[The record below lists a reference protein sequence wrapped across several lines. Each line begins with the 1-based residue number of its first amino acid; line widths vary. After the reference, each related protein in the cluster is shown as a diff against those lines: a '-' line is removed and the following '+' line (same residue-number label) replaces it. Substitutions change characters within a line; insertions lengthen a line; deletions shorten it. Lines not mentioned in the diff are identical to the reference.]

1 MIAQKIIVNNFRNI
15 EKAELDLKSGINVLY
30 GPNGSGKTSLAE
42 ALYFFSVGKSFRVV
56 RPSMLVKYGEIAAVS
71 ELVFTDDA
79 LAKTT
84 SMKYTV
90 PQNGQVYYEV
100 NRFSGTRKEFVG
112 NFLAVMYTPET
123 PALIIK
129 GAPEAKRDFM
139 NIALCRINPTYTE
152 NVAMFSKAMDD
163 AVGLVRAR
171 NDLAYKIYGRSVNL
185 PHDERIAEY
194 DAQLLMY
201 KDIMCKAAGYVF
213 CQRSRFCKLLCRC
226 MKEFLQYVYDGEFDV
241 DVEYKPGIDGGDRPL
256 ASVGELTSAI
266 DLDLTRTLAED
277 IVNGRPSYGI
287 HKDSISFRFN
297 GVEAKNIASQGQL
310 RILGIALKFA
320 EGVTMKAMG
329 GGELPVFILDDVM
342 SELDRKTQLKITEI
356 FSPYQTVITSADM
369 GYLDTLCAF
378 SANMRKGFTLPAIF
392 TVSGGSFGKY

>member
-1 MIAQKIIVNNFRNI
+1 MIAEKIIVNNFRNI
-15 EKAELDLKSGINVLY
+15 EKAELDLGSGINVLY

-56 RPSMLVKYGEIAAVS
+56 RPSMLVKYGEIAAEA
-71 ELVFTDDA
+71 ELIFTDDA
-79 LAKTT
+79 FTKRTA
-84 SMKYTV
+84 MKYTV
-90 PQNGQVYYEV
+90 PQNGSVYYEV
-100 NRFSGTRKEFVG
+100 NRFSGSRKDFVG

-139 NIALCRINPTYTE
+139 NIALCRINPMYTE
-152 NVAMFSKAMDD
+152 NVSTFSRAMDE
-163 AVGLVRAR
+163 AVGLIKAR
-171 NDLAYKIYGRSVNL
+171 NDLAYRIFGRSKNI
-185 PHDERIAEY
+185 PYDERIAEY
-194 DAQLLMY
+194 EAQLLMY
-201 KDIMCKAAGYVF
+201 KDTICKTAGYVF
-213 CQRSRFCKLLCRC
+213 CQRSRFCKLLEGC
-226 MKEFLQYVYDGEFDV
+226 MKEFLRYVYDGEYDV
-241 DVEYKPGIDGGDRPL
+241 DVEYKPGIEGGDRPL
-256 ASVGELTSAI
+256 ASIGEFTSAI
-266 DLDLTRTLAED
+266 DGDLTRSLAED
-277 IVNGRPSYGI
+277 IENGRPSYGI

-320 EGVTMKAMG
+320 EGVTMKIMG

-378 SANMRKGFTLPAIF
+378 SANIREGFELPAIF
-392 TVSGGSFGKY
+392 TVSGGAFGKY

>member
-1 MIAQKIIVNNFRNI
+1 MIAKKIIVKNFRNI
-15 EKAELDLKSGINVLY
+15 EAASLTLGGKINVLY

-42 ALYFFSVGKSFRVV
+42 ALYFFSVGRSFRVV
-56 RPSMLVKYGEIAAVS
+56 RPSMLVRYGEIAS
-71 ELVFTDDA
+71 ECELEFTDDEGMRR
-79 LAKTT
+79 T

-90 PQNGQVYYEV
+90 PQNGSVYYEV
-100 NRFSGTRKEFVG
+100 NRFSGTRREFVG
-112 NFLAVMYTPET
+112 NFHAVMYTPET

-139 NIALCRINPTYTE
+139 NIALCRINPMYTE
-152 NVAMFSKAMDD
+152 NVTMFGRAMED
-163 AVGLVRAR
+163 AVGLVKAR
-171 NDLAYKIYGRSVNL
+171 NELAYRLFGRCVNL

-213 CQRSRFCKLLCRC
+213 CQRSRFCKLLCGC
-226 MKEFLQYVYDGEFDV
+226 MKEFLDYVYDGEFDV
-241 DVEYKPGIDGGDRPL
+241 DVEYKPGIDGGDRPF
-256 ASVGELTSAI
+256 ASVGEFTSAI
-266 DLDLTRTLAED
+266 DADLTQTLYED
-277 IVNGRPSYGI
+277 IASGRPSYGI

-320 EGVTMKAMG
+320 EGVTIKAMG

-378 SANMRKGFTLPAIF
+378 SANIRGGFELPSIF

>member
-1 MIAQKIIVNNFRNI
+1 MRK
-15 EKAELDLKSGINVLY
+15 LL
-30 GPNGSGKTSLAE
+30 
-42 ALYFFSVGKSFRVV
+42 
-56 RPSMLVKYGEIAAVS
+56 LVKYGEIAA
-71 ELVFTDDA
+71 EAKLTLVDDA
-79 LAKTT
+79 LKKET

-90 PQNGQVYYEV
+90 PQNGNVYYEV

-139 NIALCRINPTYTE
+139 NIALCRINPMYTE
-152 NVAMFSKAMDD
+152 NVSVFTKAMDD
-163 AVGLVRAR
+163 AVGLVKAR
-171 NDLAYKIYGRSVNL
+171 NDLAYRIFGRCVNL
-185 PHDERIAEY
+185 PYDERIAEY
-194 DAQLLMY
+194 DAQLLLY
-201 KDIMCKAAGYVF
+201 KDIMCKAAGYVL
-213 CQRSRFCKLLCRC
+213 CQRSRFCKLLAGC
-226 MKEFLQYVYDGEFDV
+226 MKEFLGYVYDGEFDV
-241 DVEYKPGIDGGDRPL
+241 DVEYKPGIEGGDRPL
-256 ASVGELTSAI
+256 ASVGEFTSAI
-266 DLDLTRTLAED
+266 DNDLTRTLYED
-277 IVNGRPSYGI
+277 IAGGRPSYGI
-287 HKDSISFRFN
+287 HKDSISFKFN

-320 EGVTMKAMG
+320 EGVTIKAMG

-378 SANMRKGFTLPAIF
+378 SANIRKGFDLPAIF